1 MHPRDLNLRH
11 LRGFL
16 EVCDKGSVSAAA
28 AALGTSQPALTQAIA
43 KLEQQLQHRLFE
55 RRSRGLMLTAAGE
68 VAAVRVRAALDD
80 LADGVKAVSGK
91 SLAPERRL
99 SLAQAHAFLALVE
112 RGSFAAAGT
121 STGMAAA
128 SIHRAV
134 RDLEDVVG
142 RPMAERHGRTVA
154 ITLQGRRFARSC
166 RLAFAELEAAF
177 ADLGTRGGAAVIVVG
192 TTPLARAFLVPEA
205 MATMSARAE
214 DVGFR
219 VLEGS
224 WGELAEALR
233 DGLVDIVVGEAP
245 PEAHSELEVQQLYE
259 SAIVVAAGQQHPLVG
274 RRPSLARLAAFPW
287 IVMPQDSPLRD
298 AWQRI
303 FAKTAVQTPIECG
316 SIMIIGRLLTSR
328 NLLTLATP
336 DQVALQIRSGLLAR
350 IDALPREKIAIG
362 TTMRRGWRPPVAH
375 AQFLAHLAE
384 AAAQMR
390 GKPVRR
396 TLAEKRWV

>member
-43 KLEQQLQHRLFE
+43 KLEQQFQHRLFE

-142 RPMAERHGRTVA
+142 RPMAER
-154 ITLQGRRFARSC
+154 
-166 RLAFAELEAAF
+166 
-177 ADLGTRGGAAVIVVG
+177 
-192 TTPLARAFLVPEA
+192 
-205 MATMSARAE
+205 
-214 DVGFR
+214 
-219 VLEGS
+219 
-224 WGELAEALR
+224 
-233 DGLVDIVVGEAP
+233 
-245 PEAHSELEVQQLYE
+245 
-259 SAIVVAAGQQHPLVG
+259 
-274 RRPSLARLAAFPW
+274 
-287 IVMPQDSPLRD
+287 
-298 AWQRI
+298 
-303 FAKTAVQTPIECG
+303 
-316 SIMIIGRLLTSR
+316 
-328 NLLTLATP
+328 
-336 DQVALQIRSGLLAR
+336 
-350 IDALPREKIAIG
+350 
-362 TTMRRGWRPPVAH
+362 
-375 AQFLAHLAE
+375 
-384 AAAQMR
+384 
-390 GKPVRR
+390 
-396 TLAEKRWV
+396 